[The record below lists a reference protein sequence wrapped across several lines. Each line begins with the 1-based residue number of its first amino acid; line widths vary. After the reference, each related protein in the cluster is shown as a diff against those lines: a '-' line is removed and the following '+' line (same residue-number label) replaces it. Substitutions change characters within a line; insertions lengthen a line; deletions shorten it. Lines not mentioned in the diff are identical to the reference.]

1 MERVEELIWKLRD
14 LKKYPVGFLYD
25 YFEKVKRDV
34 DLRREILKQE
44 IDTYSDLVI
53 KQIEDAHAECKIL
66 SAKIEDISTQMESY
80 TDKLNKLKDNFNTLD
95 ADQLEKKMEDNI
107 RQIKYSLLQNKY
119 FSCQFEEINIEN
131 IFGKV
136 SYENIGGKLD

>member
-14 LKKYPVGFLYD
+14 LKKYPEGFLYD

-136 SYENIGGKLD
+136 SYENIGGQLD